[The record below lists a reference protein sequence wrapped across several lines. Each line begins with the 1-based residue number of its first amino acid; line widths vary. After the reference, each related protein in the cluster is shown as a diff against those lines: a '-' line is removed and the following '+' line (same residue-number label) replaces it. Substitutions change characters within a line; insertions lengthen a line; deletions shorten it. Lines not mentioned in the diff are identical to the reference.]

1 MRLPE
6 ALRGTDDAA
15 ALRLLDRYYAAPSS
29 ESRGY
34 TGAAF
39 DTWDPSGSRAA
50 SVDAFTADDVV
61 AVSLLSVKVNGRAVL
76 DLLDRRANEFNEL
89 LSAVPADL
97 DLADVEGEMGRDWP
111 ATRLVRALDE
121 LPGVGMTTATK
132 LVARKRPRLRP
143 IWDTVVARHL
153 DAWGSYIGPLRDELQ
168 KDAGAL
174 HQRLVDLR
182 AAARL
187 SSEVSPLRVFDV
199 IAWMEGNQRGLRP
212 DAPDEVEG
220 V

>member
-6 ALRGTDDAA
+6 ALGVAEDTT
-15 ALRLLDRYYAAPSS
+15 ALRLLNTYFAAPSS
-29 ESRGY
+29 TSRGF

-39 DTWDPSGSRAA
+39 DTWDPSRTRAA
-50 SVDAFTADDVV
+50 SVDVFTADDVV
-61 AVSLLSVKVNGRAVL
+61 AVSLLSVKVHGQAVL
-76 DLLDRRANEFNEL
+76 DLLDRRASEFNKL
-89 LSAVPADL
+89 LSVVPADL
-97 DLADVEGEMGRDWP
+97 DLVDVEGEMGRDWP
-111 ATRLVRALDE
+111 ASCLVRALDG

-168 KDAGAL
+168 KDKGAL

-199 IAWMEGNQRGLRP
+199 IAWMEGRERGLLA
-212 DAPDEVEG
+212 DAKDEVDEA
-220 V
+220 